1 MSFGLFK
8 KKNTP
13 EPIFSVLGTDMHCHL
28 VPAVDDGSKS
38 MEESIECL
46 KTLSAVGYKKV
57 IITPHF
63 CVPRYPNDEDDI
75 VRRYEELQR
84 QAEAAGVGIELAG
97 IGGEYRL
104 DTAFRS
110 RMENARFLKVADQ
123 YVLVEFSL
131 HQPMKGAE
139 ELIFDM
145 QMNGYEI
152 ILAHPERYPYMNIDG
167 TMMEQMLNQGVYL
180 QCNVLSL
187 GGFYGEEAKRRAFT
201 LIERGWVG
209 FLGTDTHNVLYAQAL
224 RDITFNRKVQ
234 KILKKYKFLNNT
246 I

>member
-1 MSFGLFK
+1 
-8 KKNTP
+8 
-13 EPIFSVLGTDMHCHL
+13 
-28 VPAVDDGSKS
+28 
-38 MEESIECL
+38 
-46 KTLSAVGYKKV
+46 
-57 IITPHF
+57 
-63 CVPRYPNDEDDI
+63 
-75 VRRYEELQR
+75 
-84 QAEAAGVGIELAG
+84 
-97 IGGEYRL
+97 
-104 DTAFRS
+104 
-110 RMENARFLKVADQ
+110 
-123 YVLVEFSL
+123 
-131 HQPMKGAE
+131 
-139 ELIFDM
+139 
-145 QMNGYEI
+145 MNGYEI

-201 LIERGWVG
+201 LIERGWVS